1 MYIKSIEILFHIM
14 FIGLSGEGLRML
26 EQERVKLLFGP
37 YRTPKCKVGRRLRC
51 VMRGKVTVAGL
62 SDAPI
67 QWPYVPQPGGN
78 GYRSLILC
86 GDLVRAVR
94 RESEV
99 AVAHWWGVSRHT
111 VLKWR
116 KALSVEKNTDGTRD
130 LASRWAPERLL
141 NEETTRKRM
150 ESLKSPERAAK
161 IGAAK
166 RGIPLP
172 DHVKEAIARAKT
184 GSKATQQT
192 RLKVSE
198 AHKRRGTTPPGIP
211 LWTREEHALLGTMP
225 DKDVAER
232 TGRPL
237 GAVQARRYAFGV
249 PNVIKRN
256 PINSDA

>member
-1 MYIKSIEILFHIM
+1 M
-14 FIGLSGEGLRML
+14 
-26 EQERVKLLFGP
+26 
-37 YRTPKCKVGRRLRC
+37 
-51 VMRGKVTVAGL
+51 VTVAGL

-67 QWPYVPQPGGN
+67 QWPYVAQPGGN

-94 RESEV
+94 RESEI
-99 AVAHWWGVSRHT
+99 AVMHWWGVSRHT

-116 KALSVEKNTDGTRD
+116 KALGVEKNTEGTRD
-130 LASRWAPERLL
+130 LASRLAPETIQ
-141 NEETTRKRM
+141 NAESTRKRM

-161 IGAAK
+161 IGAAR

-172 DHVKEAIARAKT
+172 QHVKEAIARAKT
-184 GSKATQQT
+184 GSKATEQT
-192 RLKVSE
+192 RLKMSE

-211 LWTREEHALLGTMP
+211 LWTKEEHALLGTMP

-232 TGRPL
+232 IGRPL

-249 PNVIKRN
+249 PNVKKRN
-256 PINSDA
+256 PMSKPPRWTPKQDRLLGTMPDTVVARKLRCSPFSVFFRRRKLKIPRYRGPWPP